1 MAGTMLTRAEIP
13 GLVCTALLMALGV
26 SLASWYWRSWKQGAA
41 ESPTTLPA
49 LRVQYLRRSKM
60 AMLIAIEGV
69 LLCLGDTVLPVMQR
83 MGTINPRQMAVL
95 WTLDV
100 LVMLG
105 VAFWLAILALRD
117 LAASIALNRRVRQQ
131 TLLQEK
137 SLCEELNR
145 FREMREDSQC

>member
-1 MAGTMLTRAEIP
+1 
-13 GLVCTALLMALGV
+13 
-26 SLASWYWRSWKQGAA
+26 
-41 ESPTTLPA
+41 
-49 LRVQYLRRSKM
+49 M